1 MSRANRLRLVI
12 AALTTALLP
21 LLFVDVAQATDGLI
35 EPDSGLASIERD
47 ADGEIIESTV
57 RAGIRGFHHDGERP
71 LIPGTQTVAD
81 IWHWNLWDK
90 RVVGFVPGVGQG
102 VRIIVEWDNGC
113 EGTGCGEHGDTP
125 LVIPFGV
132 ITRSWLGHHTHEAP
146 VCTDAQMA
154 DIDAHKAESLS
165 TPVARNAHVGD
176 HLDSSPPCEPH
187 NHCINELAHN
197 AVKQNADQMA
207 VHNLDK
213 EHGGRCVH
221 DHPPV
226 ADSCT
231 PAQRILIDIH
241 KGGSLS
247 TPAARDAHI
256 GNHLYSNPDCPT
268 HTHCIREPAHNAVEQ
283 NADQMAAHAAMGNN
297 EHGSRCEH
305 IHPPDACEVST
316 GPHAAEP
323 RNFDSYNSAGYWYDS
338 NLLRRRSG
346 LPQPTTP

>member
-12 AALTTALLP
+12 AALLTALLP

-35 EPDSGLASIERD
+35 EPDSGLAGIERD
-47 ADGEIIESTV
+47 ADGEAIDSSITV
-57 RAGIRGFHHDGERP
+57 DTKGFHHDGERP
-71 LIPGTQTVAD
+71 LSLRTGTEAG
-81 IWHWNLWDK
+81 IWHWNLWEK
-90 RVVGFVPGVGQG
+90 ELYGCVPGIGCG
-102 VRIIVEWDNGC
+102 LSLTLEWNDGC
-113 EGTGCGEHGDTP
+113 EAGDCGEHTGTTEVLP
-125 LVIPFGV
+125 LGTISKTW
-132 ITRSWLGHHTHEAP
+132 IGHHTHEAP
-146 VCTDAQMA
+146 VCTDSQMA
-154 DIDAHKAESLS
+154 AIATHKMESLL
-165 TPVARNAHVGD
+165 TTAARDAHVGD

-187 NHCINELAHN
+187 NHCINEPAHN
-197 AVKQNADQMA
+197 AVEQNAGQMA

-283 NADQMAAHAAMGNN
+283 NADQMAAHAAMDDNM
-297 EHGSRCEH
+297 HGSRCEH
-305 IHPPDACEVST
+305 IHPSSCDI
-316 GPHAAEP
+316 AALPLYPGEQSKTE
-323 RNFDSYNSAGYWYDS
+323 DSANSRV
-338 NLLRRRSG
+338 NMRRMVE
-346 LPQPTTP
+346 